1 MENSISIVPVQGD
14 GMDDDLNFLA
24 NASKGDDTINV
35 ASSPTGNDQNISI
48 NIQDINTLQSGS
60 GGSGSGGASLVVA
73 DINSGGDGIMDLNAP
88 GGGGGASSPGMI
100 NIPSSPTFG
109 SAPTIPPA
117 GGGGDGSN
125 GQTKGIS
132 LSNSFQVLPELGG
145 GGGNSGVSSNT
156 SGVIP
161 QVPPISSSP
170 VPQNTGSNTGGG
182 FSMFSGAKS
191 NEEVAKTAKD
201 IMREKMYYLNK
212 FEQLRQKG
220 IKVMKHFDST
230 SNLDDMK
237 MEYERL
243 KSARD
248 MQNSIK
254 FQRRMMMMFVTGTEY
269 LNTKFDPF
277 DVDLDGWSES
287 VHENLEDYDDI
298 FEDLY
303 EKYKDR
309 AKMAPELR
317 LMFALG
323 GSAFMFHITNRMFRQ
338 SVPGMADIARQNP
351 DLAKNMA
358 GGGGGGRSRGGGGG
372 GMGGFS
378 MPGMPG
384 LSNLMGLFGD
394 GGGGGDD
401 NQSAGSAEERENFQG
416 TRPEMKGPSDMDAI
430 LASLERQNGNSANNR
445 VENVS
450 VVSESAAPGS
460 LNIQMN

>member
-1 MENSISIVPVQGD
+1 MNSISIVPVNGD
-14 GMDDDLNFLA
+14 GGDDDLNFLA
-24 NASKGDDTINV
+24 NVNKGDDAV
-35 ASSPTGNDQNISI
+35 RSGSSPTNGGEQNISI
-48 NIQDINTLQSGS
+48 NIQDINTLQSGT
-60 GGSGSGGASLVVA
+60 GGNNGGANLVVA
-73 DINSGGDGIMDLNAP
+73 DINASDGIMNLD
-88 GGGGGASSPGMI
+88 GGGSGGAITGIGNIESIGNTKPIS
-100 NIPSSPTFG
+100 IPSSP
-109 SAPTIPPA
+109 SNAPTIPPA
-117 GGGGDGSN
+117 GESGGGGMSN
-125 GQTKGIS
+125 T
-132 LSNSFQVLPELGG
+132 FQILPELGG
-145 GGGNSGVSSNT
+145 GGNASPSASGA
-156 SGVIP
+156 IP
-161 QVPPISSSP
+161 SVPPISSSP
-170 VPQNTGSNTGGG
+170 TPGPVKSNGA
-182 FSMFSGAKS
+182 FSMFSSANTS
-191 NEEVAKTAKD
+191 TEQEPPKTAKD

-230 SNLDDMK
+230 SNLDEMK

-248 MQNSIK
+248 MQNSVK

-277 DVDLDGWSES
+277 DIDLDGWSES

-338 SVPGMADIARQNP
+338 QVPGMADIARQNP
-351 DLAKNMA
+351 ELARNM
-358 GGGGGGRSRGGGGG
+358 GGGGGAGRGRSARGGGGGG

-384 LSNLMGLFGD
+384 LSNLMGLFG

-416 TRPEMKGPSDMDAI
+416 TRPEMKGPSDMDEI
-430 LASLERQNGNSANNR
+430 LASLERQNGNSGNNR

-450 VVSESAAPGS
+450 VVSESAAPSS